1 MPDNGYGAKIN
12 SSDFLLRIYK
22 VDPSFQGYKPSGNGS
37 VSVGLDNFIQLS
49 DPNKKI
55 NFKITNETSSDRLLT
70 GADLDIESFVIAKD
84 GTLWIGEEF
93 GPYLLHFNAKGQ
105 LLEAPIATPNP
116 VKFNTLNLRIA
127 RPLK

>member
-37 VSVGLDNFIQLS
+37 VSVGLNNCIQLS

-84 GTLWIGEEF
+84 DTLWIGEEF

-116 VKFNTLNLRIA
+116 VKFNTLNLQIA

>member
-1 MPDNGYGAKIN
+1 MPDNGYRAKIN

-22 VDPSFQGYKPSGNGS
+22 VDPSFQGYKPSENGL

-70 GADLDIESFVIAKD
+70 GADLGLYEI
-84 GTLWIGEEF
+84 
-93 GPYLLHFNAKGQ
+93 
-105 LLEAPIATPNP
+105 
-116 VKFNTLNLRIA
+116 R
-127 RPLK
+127 RC